1 MSILTGKITQLRA
14 IEPNDIDLIYQWENN
29 SEIWQIS
36 NTLTPFSRSIIKQF
50 INNAHLDIFQAKQLR
65 LMIDSIDEKTTETL
79 GTIDLFDFD
88 PFHQRAGIGIL
99 IAEKKDRQKGYA
111 SDALEVLIK
120 YCFSVLQLHQLY
132 CNISCDNTSSI
143 KLFENKGF
151 KLIGIKKDWLLTPEG
166 WKDELMYQRMNSGT
180 SFKKI

>member
-1 MSILTGKITQLRA
+1 LNILIGKITQLRA

-29 SEIWQIS
+29 AEIWQIS

-65 LMIDSIDEKTTETL
+65 LMIDKIDKKPTETV

-88 PFHQRAGIGIL
+88 PFHKRAGIGIL
-99 IAEKKDRQKGYA
+99 IAEEKDRQKGYA
-111 SDALEVLIK
+111 SDALDVLIN

-132 CNISCDNTSSI
+132 CNISCDNISSI

-151 KLIGIKKDWLLTPEG
+151 KLIGVKKDWLLTPEG
-166 WKDELMYQRMNSGT
+166 WQNELMYQRINSGT

>member
-1 MSILTGKITQLRA
+1 MDILSGKISRLRA
-14 IEPNDIDLIYQWENN
+14 IEPNDTDLIHRWENN
-29 SEIWQIS
+29 TDIWQIS

-65 LMIDSIDEKTTETL
+65 LMIDKIDKKPTETI

-88 PFHQRAGIGIL
+88 PYHQRAGVGIL
-99 IAEKKDRQKGYA
+99 IAEEKERQKGYA
-111 SDALEVLIK
+111 SDALDIIIK

-143 KLFENKGF
+143 KLFGNKGF
-151 KLIGIKKDWLLTPEG
+151 KLIGTKKDWLLTPEG
-166 WKDELMYQRMNSGT
+166 WRDELMYQRINSGK
-180 SFKKI
+180 SSKK